1 MKRRNQKQSVRLT
14 FLAFSTVTL
23 LATVGAC
30 GRTAGSNDQQL
41 LDLAA
46 KASTRLKAQNG
57 GAADS
62 LTKRNAE
69 ATERLLRGLID
80 KEREERIAA
89 DKQLSDR
96 IDSLETEL
104 KAFKDQVNARFVE
117 VDKRDAELRG
127 EMTSNF
133 EELRKVDK
141 DLALRIEAE
150 AKARADE
157 FVAVRSEQA
166 ALESKVTK
174 KFESVEKSFDTKLK
188 DQKDSFESA
197 ISSVKSDLATE
208 KAELDKKIAESSA
221 EAKAALEA
229 QKSELEKRIS
239 LVEKAAANE
248 EARLNKTVADLGKT
262 AADLDA
268 ARTLLLSKISGV
280 SKDLDLAKAELASA
294 DAAQKSALEKNV
306 KALEVQMANLGSEIK
321 ADVAANR
328 KFLESQID
336 GVKKDLDQAKLDL
349 KSQMATASAS
359 QKIALEA
366 NVKLLEGKMADLGS
380 EMKAENAAL
389 AAKQVASD
397 KKISSLESRLAA
409 ETKARQEAITSL
421 KGETEALIKATD
433 SKTQTELRSLISQV
447 EQASASNVEAVQ
459 KQILDKLSKQDADTR
474 VAILGLTGKI
484 FEVAEEGKKSNAD
497 LEKRMLSSV
506 ENVRGEMISK
516 VADLNSALSSARS
529 ELSSKITNGLSG
541 LSDEFSEKLKN
552 AESQLSENLRK
563 EVAAQRME
571 MEGLKLGLKD
581 AESRFEK
588 SLADQ
593 AANTKAEMKNLND
606 GILAKLKSEIGTLN
620 AANTAVVNQIQKL
633 FDDRQADAL
642 KNQETVAALSKMIAE
657 QQSALQASESQYNS
671 QLKALTDQQA
681 AANAAQDAAAAKER
695 QAMTDALKAEREAR
709 TAELLKL
716 QGDMGTLK
724 SAQDQAR
731 VNLEKEMKDKL
742 ASMAG
747 KSEDEKKALEAQIT
761 SLNGALNK
769 LDENTLATM
778 KNLKDALAVE
788 RQKTEE
794 RLVSAV
800 RNIEGQLA
808 TAAAETQKVAAR
820 VEAVNRAQEEF
831 QAFVAK
837 NYATKG
843 ELEALNL
850 RVEGLEFVTK
860 VMNAD
865 MVRANAEMKSLI
877 SKEVSDAKAALEQRI
892 GNVEASVDGIK
903 NKLGSAIKDYQSQI
917 GKLSSGMSSQ
927 IAKVK
932 ADMKKQDDAIYAAIS
947 DSKSMQDKV
956 NADLMMSVKKQA
968 ADFET
973 MSQGV
978 KKELS
983 DKLVQLEGQ
992 IDKTNAA
999 VKAEHDAVQ
1008 AQFAEVVKQEQ
1019 AMKDQMVKELASL
1032 KDEIKDV
1039 AKVANQSLKMAE
1051 ANAEEIALVRAD
1063 LKRQETTINGV
1074 SAKLNAHEAHVAQK
1088 FKLQGDQISKL
1099 NESVDKMKEDFN
1111 KRLAEVAAHAEELVE
1126 NMGDEVKANFK
1137 KVATDMAKIKSAQ
1150 KAAEAKLTNH
1160 YVETFKQEWDT
1171 DLEEFAQLVADEQS
1185 LVLVKREL
1193 KNGKSVVVGKGPL
1206 VRTLEAFAEVR
1217 KSFLA
1222 ALQPK
1227 QRSDGGERVEFYD
1240 KSFVPIMAQCGGNA
1254 EATFANAFG
1263 RDSFDFLADEY
1274 IASLIGGSRGSASDA
1289 LYLKNGKLSDGDS
1302 LHHYILLE
1310 ALRNLEGGSDDPK
1323 CMSQIKSW
1331 ANAVLNGNDFKAHRD
1346 RIAKDSKFQARVAE
1360 FVSASADLKTA
1371 TDRLEVRFAN
1381 RIAKGQKKIIPAFM
1395 KVANPENVFGKN
1407 KVEDVAMGMLGQ
1419 MANTLSEGADATYDA
1434 IARQEEFDKMVGVQ
1448 KQFAQAMKDEN
1459 KEDAAVIAAAEKR
1472 EKAMNDKISGLQAKL
1487 DSFDKTAKDVDA
1499 LKGKVDNL
1507 NASLSKALDVV
1518 LSLALRA
1525 GHPDL
1530 VAATQEAG
1538 KLIGYTP
1545 KEVGLVKPKIL
1556 EVQHFFAAPA
1566 LANGSDTC
1574 TGNTIKRGAGV
1585 KFWTQGGQCWVNFR
1599 GISWNRWSSAA
1610 QTIWFRVF
1618 GAAQR
1623 MQVWSHHCGSSGPA
1637 SCNAMFKYQTG
1648 ASSVM
1653 SGAGNVSSKI
1663 SGAPNEGVFDF
1674 RIPNI
1679 LDPYLQRSVSW
1690 NGEPIYFAAHG
1701 SDGQGSVSSSYTVQ
1715 LYSPVVLDFLSV
1727 GRPMFSTVE
1736 SSNVRFDLNGDGRT
1750 ERTGW
1755 LAGYRD
1761 VGFLGL
1767 DMNGNGS
1774 IDSGSELF
1782 GEATVLNKSG
1792 KKARDGYAALA
1803 QYDSNKDGFID
1814 SKDAVFSK
1822 LVVWFDRNQDGRTNS
1837 DEMVSLA
1844 DTGVT
1849 KVALKHTRL
1858 KDAERFVNGNEMR
1871 TAAKF
1876 WGPKQCGSEGCNSY
1890 DVYFS
1895 TAFTVSQK
1903 K

>member
-1 MKRRNQKQSVRLT
+1 MKRRYQKQSVRLT

-41 LDLAA
+41 LELAG
-46 KASTRLKAQNG
+46 KTSTRLKAQNG

-62 LTKRNAE
+62 LTKRNTE

-80 KEREERIAA
+80 KERDERIAA
-89 DKQLSDR
+89 DKQLGDR

-104 KAFKDQVNARFVE
+104 KAFRDQVNARFIQ

-174 KFESVEKSFDTKLK
+174 RFESVEKSFDTKLK
-188 DQKDSFESA
+188 DQRASFDSA
-197 ISSVKSDLATE
+197 IASVKSDLAAE

-248 EARLNKTVADLGKT
+248 KARLDKTVADLGKT

-294 DAAQKSALEKNV
+294 DAAQKSALEANV
-306 KALEVQMANLGSEIK
+306 KALEVKMADLGSEIK

-349 KSQMATASAS
+349 KTQMATASAS

-380 EMKAENAAL
+380 EMKAETAAL

-421 KGETEALIKATD
+421 KGETEALIKSTD

-474 VAILGLTGKI
+474 VAILGLTGRI

-541 LSDEFSEKLKN
+541 LSNEFSEKLKN
-552 AESQLSENLRK
+552 AESQLSDNLRK
-563 EVAAQRME
+563 EVSAQRLE

-581 AESRFEK
+581 AEGRFEK
-588 SLADQ
+588 SFADQ
-593 AANTKAEMKNLND
+593 AANTKAQME
-606 GILAKLKSEIGTLN
+606 KLKAGIDASMQ
-620 AANTAVVNQIQKL
+620 AM
-633 FDDRQADAL
+633 FDNHQAEAI
-642 KNQETVAALSKMIAE
+642 KNQETAAALSKMIAE

-769 LDENTLATM
+769 LDENTFATM

-932 ADMKKQDDAIYAAIS
+932 ADMKKQDDALYAAIS

-1019 AMKDQMVKELASL
+1019 AMKEQMVKELASL

-1171 DLEEFAQLVADEQS
+1171 DLEEFAQLVAEEQS

-1206 VRTLEAFAEVR
+1206 VHALEAFAEVR

-1227 QRSDGGERVEFYD
+1227 QRTDGGERIEFYD

-1323 CMSQIKSW
+1323 CMSQVKAW
-1331 ANAVLNGNDFKAHRD
+1331 ANGVLNGNDFEAHRE

-1381 RIAKGQKKIIPAFM
+1381 RIAKGQKKIVPAFM

-1545 KEVGLVKPKIL
+1545 KEIGLVKPKIL

-1574 TGNTIKRGAGV
+1574 TGDTIKRGAGV
-1585 KFWTQGGQCWVNFR
+1585 KFWTAGGQCWVNFR

-1618 GAAQR
+1618 GAAQK
-1623 MQVWSHHCGSSGPA
+1623 MQVWSHHCGSTGPA

-1653 SGAGNVSSKI
+1653 SGAGNVSSKM

-1679 LDPYLQRSVSW
+1679 LDPYMQRSLSW
-1690 NGEPIYFAAHG
+1690 SGEPIYFAAHG

-1727 GRPMFSTVE
+1727 GRPMFSTME

>member
-157 FVAVRSEQA
+157 FIAVRSEQA
-166 ALESKVTK
+166 VLESKVTR

-188 DQKDSFESA
+188 DQKASFESA
-197 ISSVKSDLATE
+197 ISSVKSDLAKE
-208 KAELDKKIAESSA
+208 KEELVKKIAESSA

-229 QKSELEKRIS
+229 QKLELEKRIS

-248 EARLNKTVADLGKT
+248 KARLDKTV
-262 AADLDA
+262 ADLDA
-268 ARTLLLSKISGV
+268 AR
-280 SKDLDLAKAELASA
+280 
-294 DAAQKSALEKNV
+294 KS
-306 KALEVQMANLGSEIK
+306 
-321 ADVAANR
+321 
-328 KFLESQID
+328 LESQID

-366 NVKLLEGKMADLGS
+366 SVKLLEGKMADLGS

-397 KKISSLESRLAA
+397 RKISSLESRLEA

-552 AESQLSENLRK
+552 AESQLSDNLRK
-563 EVAAQRME
+563 EVAAQRLE

-593 AANTKAEMKNLND
+593 AANTKAEMDRLKA
-606 GILAKLKSEIGTLN
+606 GIDASMQ
-620 AANTAVVNQIQKL
+620 AM
-633 FDDRQADAL
+633 FDNHQAEAL
-642 KNQETVAALSKMIAE
+642 KNQETAAALSKMIAE
-657 QQSALQASESQYNS
+657 QQSALLATESQYNEK
-671 QLKALTDQQA
+671 LNALTKQQND
-681 AANAAQDAAAAKER
+681 ANTAQDAAAAKER
-695 QAMTDALKAEREAR
+695 QAMTDALKAEREER

-769 LDENTLATM
+769 LDENTFATM

-794 RLVSAV
+794 QLVSAV
-800 RNIEGQLA
+800 KNIEGQLA
-808 TAAAETQKVAAR
+808 TAAAATQKVAAR
-820 VEAVNRAQEEF
+820 VEAVNQAQEEF

-892 GNVEASVDGIK
+892 GKVEASVDGIK
-903 NKLGSAIKDYQSQI
+903 NELGSAIKDYQTQI
-917 GKLSSGMSSQ
+917 GELRSDMSSQ
-927 IAKVK
+927 IAEVK
-932 ADMKKQDDAIYAAIS
+932 ADMKKQDEAIYAAIS
-947 DSKSMQDKV
+947 DSESMQNKV
-956 NADLMMSVKKQA
+956 NADLMLSVKTQA
-968 ADFET
+968 ANFET

-999 VKAEHDAVQ
+999 VKAELDAVQ
-1008 AQFAEVVKQEQ
+1008 GQFADVVKQEQ
-1019 AMKDQMVKELASL
+1019 AMKEQMVKELTSL

-1039 AKVANQSLKMAE
+1039 AKVANQSLTMAV
-1051 ANAEEIALVRAD
+1051 ANAEEIALMRED
-1063 LKRQETTINGV
+1063 LSRQETTINGV
-1074 SAKLNAHEAHVAQK
+1074 KAQLNAHEIYVAK
-1088 FKLQGDQISKL
+1088 EFKLQGEQISKL
-1099 NESVDKMKEDFN
+1099 NDSVDKMKEDFN
-1111 KRLAEVAAHAEELVE
+1111 KRLSDVARKAEELVE
-1126 NMGDEVKANFK
+1126 HMGTEVKENFK
-1137 KVATDMAKIKSAQ
+1137 KVATDIAKIKSAQ

-1171 DLEEFAQLVADEQS
+1171 DLEEFAQLVAEEQS
-1185 LVLVKREL
+1185 LVLVKREM

-1240 KSFVPIMAQCGGNA
+1240 KSFLPIMAQCGGNA

-1310 ALRNLEGGSDDPK
+1310 ALRNLEGGSDDLK

-1331 ANAVLNGNDFKAHRD
+1331 ANGVLNGNDFKAHRD

-1381 RIAKGQKKIIPAFM
+1381 RIAKGQKKIFLAFM
-1395 KVANPENVFGKN
+1395 EVANPENVFGKN

-1448 KQFAQAMKDEN
+1448 VQFAQAMKDEN
-1459 KEDAAVIAAAEKR
+1459 KDNAAVIADAEKR
-1472 EKAMNDKISGLQAKL
+1472 EKAMNDKISGLKEKL

-1499 LKGKVDNL
+1499 LKGNVDNL

-1525 GHPDL
+1525 GDPDL

-1538 KLIGYTP
+1538 RLIGYTP
-1545 KEVGLVKPKIL
+1545 KEIGLVKPKIL

-1574 TGNTIKRGAGV
+1574 TGDTIKRGAGV

-1623 MQVWSHHCGSSGPA
+1623 MQVWSHHCGSTGPA

-1653 SGAGNVSSKI
+1653 SGAGNVSSKM

-1690 NGEPIYFAAHG
+1690 YGEGIRFTAFG
-1701 SDGQGSVSSSYTVQ
+1701 SDGQGSVSSDYTVQ

-1727 GRPMFSTVE
+1727 GRPMFSAVE

>member
-1 MKRRNQKQSVRLT
+1 MNRRNQNHAVRFT

-41 LDLAA
+41 LELAG
-46 KASTRLKAQNG
+46 KTSTRLKAQNG

-62 LTKRNAE
+62 LTKRNTE

-80 KEREERIAA
+80 KERDERIAA
-89 DKQLSDR
+89 DKQLGER
-96 IDSLETEL
+96 IDSLESEL
-104 KAFKDQVNARFVE
+104 KAFREKVNARFVE
-117 VDKRDAELRG
+117 VDNRDAELRG

-150 AKARADE
+150 AKARAE
-157 FVAVRSEQA
+157 EIASVRSSQA
-166 ALESKVTK
+166 KLEGEVTK
-174 KFESVEKSFDTKLK
+174 KFESVEQSFSQKLADQKKSFDGAL
-188 DQKDSFESA
+188 A
-197 ISSVKSDLATE
+197 SVTADLAAK
-208 KAELDKKIAESSA
+208 KAELDAKIAASSA

-229 QKSELEKRIS
+229 QKAELENRIS

-248 EARLNKTVADLGKT
+248 KARLDKTVADLGKT

-280 SKDLDLAKAELASA
+280 SKDLDLAKTELKEQIASM
-294 DAAQKSALEKNV
+294 DAAQKSALEANV
-306 KALEVQMANLGSEIK
+306 KLLEGKMADLGSEIK

-328 KFLESQID
+328 KFLESQIG
-336 GVKKDLDQAKLDL
+336 GVKKALDQAKLDL
-349 KSQMATASAS
+349 KTQMATASAS

-366 NVKLLEGKMADLGS
+366 SVKLLEGKMADLGS
-380 EMKAENAAL
+380 EMKAETAAL
-389 AAKQVASD
+389 AAQQVASD
-397 KKISSLESRLAA
+397 KKISSLDSRLTA

-421 KGETEALIKATD
+421 KGETEALIKSTD
-433 SKTQTELRSLISQV
+433 AKTQTELRSLISQV

-474 VAILGLTGKI
+474 VAILGLTGRI

-506 ENVRGEMISK
+506 ENVRGEMVSK

-541 LSDEFSEKLKN
+541 LSDDFSEKLK
-552 AESQLSENLRK
+552 AVESQLSDSLSK
-563 EVAAQRME
+563 EVSTRRLE

-581 AESRFEK
+581 AEGRFEK
-588 SLADQ
+588 SLASQ
-593 AANTKAEMKNLND
+593 AAFTKAEME
-606 GILAKLKSEIGTLN
+606 KLKAGIDASMQSMFDKHQAE
-620 AANTAVVNQIQKL
+620 AV
-633 FDDRQADAL
+633 
-642 KNQETVAALSKMIAE
+642 KNQEVAATLSKMIAE
-657 QQSALQASESQYNS
+657 QQAALLATESKYNS
-671 QLKALTDQQA
+671 QLELLNEQQT
-681 AANAAQDAAAAKER
+681 AANTAQDAAAAKER

-731 VNLEKEMKDKL
+731 INLEKEMKDKL

-747 KSEDEKKALEAQIT
+747 KSEDEKKALEAQI
-761 SLNGALNK
+761 SQLSGALSN
-769 LDENTLATM
+769 LDESTFATM
-778 KNLKDALAVE
+778 KNLKDAMAVE

-794 RLVSAV
+794 QLLNAV
-800 RNIEGQLA
+800 NDIEGKLK
-808 TAAAETQKVAAR
+808 TASAETQKVAAR

-860 VMNAD
+860 VMNGD
-865 MVRANAEMKSLI
+865 MVRANAEMKALV

-892 GNVEASVDGIK
+892 GSVEASVDGIK
-903 NKLGSAIKDYQSQI
+903 NKLGSAISDYQTQI
-917 GKLSSGMSSQ
+917 SKLSSGMSTQ

-932 ADMKKQDDAIYAAIS
+932 ADMKKQDDALYAAIS
-947 DSKSMQDKV
+947 DSTSLQDKV

-1008 AQFAEVVKQEQ
+1008 AKFAEVVKQEH
-1019 AMKDQMVKELASL
+1019 AMKEQMVKELASL

-1039 AKVANQSLKMAE
+1039 AKVANQSLRLAE

-1063 LKRQETTINGV
+1063 VKRQETTINGV
-1074 SAKLNAHEAHVAQK
+1074 SAQLNAHEAHVAKK
-1088 FKLQGDQISKL
+1088 FKLQGSQITNL
-1099 NESVDKMKEDFN
+1099 NASVDKMKEDFN

-1150 KAAEAKLTNH
+1150 KAAEAKLANI
-1160 YVETFKQEWDT
+1160 YLEIFKLEWDT
-1171 DLEEFAQLVADEQS
+1171 DLEEFAKLVAEEQS
-1185 LVLVKREL
+1185 LVLVKREM

-1240 KSFVPIMAQCGGNA
+1240 KAFVPIMAQCGGNA

-1310 ALRNLEGGSDDPK
+1310 SLRNLEGGSDDPK
-1323 CMSQIKSW
+1323 CMSQIKAW
-1331 ANAVLNGNDFKAHRD
+1331 ANGVLNGNDFKAHRD
-1346 RIAKDSKFQARVAE
+1346 RIAGDSKFQARVAE
-1360 FVSASADLKTA
+1360 FVSAAGELKTA
-1371 TDRLEVRFAN
+1371 SDRLEVRFAN

-1395 KVANPENVFGKN
+1395 KVASPENVFGKN

-1472 EKAMNDKISGLQAKL
+1472 EKAMNAKISGLQTKL

-1525 GHPDL
+1525 GYPDL
-1530 VAATQEAG
+1530 VAETRQAG
-1538 KLIGYTP
+1538 LLIGYTP
-1545 KEVGLVKPKIL
+1545 KEIGLVKPKIL

-1574 TGNTIKRGAGV
+1574 TGNTVKRGAGV

-1599 GISWNRWSSAA
+1599 GISWNRWSSAT

-1623 MQVWSHHCGSSGPA
+1623 MQVWSHHCPGQSNGPG
-1637 SCNAMFKYQTG
+1637 SCNAVFKYQTG
-1648 ASSVM
+1648 ASSVV
-1653 SGAGNVSSKI
+1653 SGAVNVSSKI

-1674 RIPNI
+1674 RLPNI

-1690 NGEPIYFAAHG
+1690 HGEGIRFTAFG
-1701 SDGQGSVSSSYTVQ
+1701 SDGQGSVSSDYRVQ
-1715 LYSPVVLDFLSV
+1715 LYSPVVLDFMSV
-1727 GRPMFSTVE
+1727 GRPMFSALE
-1736 SSNVRFDLNGDGRT
+1736 SSNVRFDLDGDGKT

-1858 KDAERFVNGNEMR
+1858 KDADRFVNGNEMR

-1876 WGPKQCGSEGCNSY
+1876 WGPKQCGSDGCNSY